1 MQNIGKKEM
10 QHNEKTFKKTSI
22 ALTIVMM
29 FIPAIF
35 GGKAITIHTNADN
48 TNYKT
53 AVNAQ
58 GVKTEKE
65 TKATTQV
72 ELGNYISLGKYNGNE
87 VIWRCVSID
96 EKGALMLADNIIDT
110 LPYDAKTNDNNH
122 SKSHSRNN
130 NRDNH
135 GSNYWKDSNMRSW
148 LNSTAVAGEVT
159 WLCGNPPRAGYVN
172 ENAYDQKAGF

>member
-35 GGKAITIHTNADN
+35 GGKAITIHTHADN

-58 GVKTEKE
+58 GVKTEK
-65 TKATTQV
+65 K
-72 ELGNYISLGKYNGNE
+72 
-87 VIWRCVSID
+87 
-96 EKGALMLADNIIDT
+96 
-110 LPYDAKTNDNNH
+110 
-122 SKSHSRNN
+122 
-130 NRDNH
+130 
-135 GSNYWKDSNMRSW
+135 
-148 LNSTAVAGEVT
+148 
-159 WLCGNPPRAGYVN
+159 
-172 ENAYDQKAGF
+172 QKRQRK